1 AVDVLSPRADEVARG
16 AELLHAIVEV
26 VGDVHVPGRVGCH
39 VDWEVE
45 LAPERRRGVAPR
57 LAVRRNRADLEPGS
71 AAGVDV
77 LAPRAQEIPRGV
89 ELLDPVIADIGDVD
103 APRRRIRCDPD
114 GEVELPDEAAVA
126 PGLTVR
132 GDRADLEPGPAA
144 GDDV

>member
-1 AVDVLSPRADEVARG
+1 
-16 AELLHAIVEV
+16 
-26 VGDVHVPGRVGCH
+26 H

-103 APRRRIRCDPD
+103 VPRRRIRCDPD
-114 GEVELPDEAAVA
+114 GEVELPGEAAVA

-144 GDDV
+144 GDDVLPPRAQEVPRRVELLDPLVGAVDDVYGAARAGGDS